1 MLKSQIIG
9 MLVIAGL
16 MSCQKKSSPGS
27 GGSGP
32 NVEEDTK
39 DEGSKSGSTDDGNE
53 IAIVNL
59 TTDLGACNSS
69 RRGKSY
75 YVLAEKKFRYCADSD
90 QWDVIDL
97 KGSDGTSGAAGK
109 NSLVLTTSETA
120 GANCATGGQKIQSG
134 LDQNSNGQLDVS
146 EVTATSFACNG
157 AAGSAGAAGRPSLVA
172 VTAENSG
179 ANCATG
185 GNKVRS
191 GLDANSNGTLEDGEV
206 QSTSFVCHGSAGAQG
221 VAGAAGTNG
230 KNSLVKSS
238 VEPAGAN
245 CASGGRKIEFGS
257 DTNSDGVLAAGEVS
271 GATYVCNGSTGA
283 TGAPGNDGADGDRYV
298 GRILYTSAG
307 TRLGEVVYDLEY
319 LSATSTP
326 PLSSTWVTPDRLLIV
341 KDEVNN
347 RHVGYVA
354 SSKTNLNP
362 GQGYTQIMFR
372 TRKLEDT
379 ALSKLATIQSSIVYS
394 NSSCNNGGAWFAYN
408 MTQSYKPNS
417 GERNFSA
424 KAVHDYLTSLG
435 LTMAYNLNSTSDIA
449 PNCGSPTQRTDIGSH
464 NSNGTMGCEI
474 LCRDMDVGC
483 SFAAVGQVCPFTTI
497 TNVFPDSI
505 AAGWSVQRN

>member
-1 MLKSQIIG
+1 MLKSQMIG
-9 MLVIAGL
+9 IVLVVGL
-16 MSCQKKSSPGS
+16 VSCQKGGSS
-27 GGSGP
+27 GGGAGP
-32 NVEEDTK
+32 NVEADKK
-39 DEGSKSGSTDDGNE
+39 DEGTKGGSTDDGSE

-59 TTDLGACNSS
+59 TADLGACNNS

-75 YVLAEKKFRYCADSD
+75 YVLAEKKFRYCADTD

-109 NSLVLTTSETA
+109 NSLVLTTPEAA
-120 GANCATGGQKIQSG
+120 GGNCAAGGQKIQSG
-134 LDQNSNGQLDVS
+134 LDQNSNGQLDAN

-172 VTAENSG
+172 VTSESSG
-179 ANCATG
+179 ANCASG

-191 GLDANSNGTLEDGEV
+191 GLDANGSGVLDDSEV
-206 QSTSFVCHGSAGAQG
+206 QSTSFVCNGHVGAQG
-221 VAGAAGTNG
+221 VAGAAGASG
-230 KNSLVKSS
+230 KNALVKST
-238 VEPAGAN
+238 VESAGAN
-245 CASGGRKIEFGS
+245 CATGGRKIDFGN
-257 DTNSDGVLAAGEVS
+257 DNDGDGVLAVGEVS
-271 GATYVCNGSTGA
+271 GSTYVCNGA
-283 TGAPGNDGADGDRYV
+283 TGASGNDGADGDRYV

-307 TRLGEVVYDLEY
+307 TRLGEILHDLEY

-341 KDEVNN
+341 KDDVNN

-354 SSKTNLNP
+354 STKTNLSP
-362 GQGYTQIMFR
+362 GGGYTQVMFR

-379 ALSKLATIQSSIVYS
+379 ALSKLSTLQTSIVYS
-394 NSSCNNGGAWFAYN
+394 NSSCNASGALFAYN

-417 GERNFSA
+417 GGRNFTA
-424 KAVHDYLTSLG
+424 KAIHDYLTGLG
-435 LTMAYNLNSTSDIA
+435 ITLAYNLNSTNDIV
-449 PNCGSPTQRTDIGSH
+449 PNCASPTQRTDIGSH
-464 NSNGTMGCEI
+464 NYNGSMGCET
-474 LCRDMDVGC
+474 LCRDSDVGC
-483 SFAAVGQVCPFTTI
+483 SFAAVGEVCPFTTV